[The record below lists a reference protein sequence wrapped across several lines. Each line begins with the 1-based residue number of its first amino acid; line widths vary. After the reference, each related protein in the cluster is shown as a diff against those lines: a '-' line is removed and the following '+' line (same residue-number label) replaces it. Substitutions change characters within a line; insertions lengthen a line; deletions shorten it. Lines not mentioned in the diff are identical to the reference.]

1 MRLWSL
7 HPCYLD
13 WKGLGA
19 NWREGLLGQAIILG
33 RTKGWRNHPQM
44 DRFKVHGDPVAAI
57 SYFLQEVHRE
67 ATRRGYNYNYSKI
80 LNPVEEIEPL
90 ELTTGQLRYELV
102 LLSERLERRDP
113 EWLGKMRLAHQ
124 DNPPRPHPLFRAVEG
139 DVEPWEK
146 GYWNAQSLSSDNT

>member
-19 NWREGLLGQAIILG
+19 DWREGLLGQAIILG
-33 RTKGWRNHPQM
+33 RTKGWKNHPQM
-44 DRFKVHGDPVAAI
+44 DRFKAHGDPVAAI
-57 SYFLQEVHRE
+57 SYYLQEIHRE
-67 ATRRGYNYNYSKI
+67 ATRRGYNYNYAKI

-90 ELTTGQLRYELV
+90 ELTTGQLRYELA
-102 LLSERLERRDP
+102 LLSERLKRRDP
-113 EWLGKMRLAHQ
+113 EWLKKIQKEHQ
-124 DNPPRPHPLFRAVEG
+124 DDPPRPHPLFRAVEG

-146 GYWNAQSLSSDNT
+146 GYWNAQSLSRDSS

>member
-7 HPCYLD
+7 HPRYLD

-19 NWREGLLGQAIILG
+19 DWRERLLGQAIILG
-33 RTKGWRNHPQM
+33 RTRGWKNHPQM
-44 DRFKVHGDPVAAI
+44 NRFKAHRDPVAAI
-57 SYFLQEVHRE
+57 SFYLQEVHRE
-67 ATRRGYNYNYSKI
+67 ARRRGYNYDYSKI

-90 ELTTGQLRYELV
+90 DLTGGQLRYELA

-113 EWLGKMRLAHQ
+113 EWLSKIQ
-124 DNPPRPHPLFRAVEG
+124 DAYREDPPLPHPLFRTVEG

-146 GYWNAQSLSSDNT
+146 GYWNAQT

>member
-7 HPCYLD
+7 HPRYLD

-44 DRFKVHGDPVAAI
+44 NRFKAHRDPVAAI
-57 SYFLQEVHRE
+57 SYFLQENHRE
-67 ATRRGYNYNYSKI
+67 ATKRGYNYNYSKI
-80 LNPVEEIEPL
+80 LNPVEDIEPL
-90 ELTTGQLRYELV
+90 GLSKGQLRYELD
-102 LLSERLERRDP
+102 LLSERLGRRDP
-113 EWLGKMRLAHQ
+113 EWLRKIQEAYSE
-124 DNPPRPHPLFRAVEG
+124 DPPLPHPLFNTVEG

-146 GYWNAQSLSSDNT
+146 GYWNAQT

>member
-7 HPCYLD
+7 HPRYLD

-33 RTKGWRNHPQM
+33 KTKGWRNHPQM
-44 DRFKVHGDPVAAI
+44 DRFKAHSGPVAAI
-57 SYFLQEVHRE
+57 SYFLQENHRE
-67 ATRRGYNYNYSKI
+67 ATKRGYNYNYSKI
-80 LNPVEEIEPL
+80 LNPVEDIEPL
-90 ELTTGQLRYELV
+90 NLTLGQLSYELA

-113 EWLGKMRLAHQ
+113 EWLKKIQAAYL
-124 DNPPRPHPLFRAVEG
+124 DDPPLPHSLFNAVEG

-146 GYWNAQSLSSDNT
+146 GYWNAQT